1 LLTYHREKIAA
12 PFYAQ
17 NFAMGDIPDSN
28 SVQGYTLTLEQVTG
42 NLGYITSAL
51 MK

>member
-28 SVQGYTLTLEQVTG
+28 SVQGYTVTG
-42 NLGYITSAL
+42 NLGYITLPL